1 MQKGR
6 PQMNLTEQFLQ
17 QPDATVTPGS
27 AADVL
32 RCCQQAQARA
42 DAGDYEGARAMLGA
56 WWPVGDARPQT
67 NGLDAP
73 AAAEL
78 LLRAGALTSLLGDV
92 KRLADAQE
100 TAKDLLSESAT
111 LFTSLRAT
119 DRAAE
124 AQSELAYCYFRQGAL
139 DEARVLTRAAL
150 ARLPEKFYELRATAL
165 QRGAMIE
172 DAAARRDD
180 ALRLLEE
187 AEPLIAQSTSHTKR
201 GRFHMMR
208 AILLQQMS
216 GGGRRADYADRALIE
231 YAAARHYFEQA
242 GHTRNCARIENNLG
256 FLHGRAGR
264 FVEAHTH
271 FDTAERLF
279 ADLGDASF
287 VAQAH
292 DTRARTLLSE
302 GRTTEAE
309 RLAARAVRALTGSEQ
324 HRLLA
329 EALTTHGTA
338 LVRLGRTDVARA
350 TLQRAF
356 DVAEQAGE
364 LEGAGRAALTTI
376 EELAAHLAP
385 AELRALY
392 TAADDLLKHTQDMDI
407 DARLRTAAR
416 RVVESAAGAP
426 PAAHIIAATNAHHN
440 KQVQFTPAAVE
451 ALGRLPL
458 AGDAERLRAVVERT
472 VTHADEDTRIDAPAV
487 EVVALRQTEADCA
500 DPWAG
505 FSLKDEVQQFEER
518 LIELALR
525 DAEGRVSHAAKL
537 LGFRHHETLNWRL
550 KNRNKNLLD
559 ARKPIRPRRR
569 SIIRD
574 HGRKR
579 A

>member
-1 MQKGR
+1 
-6 PQMNLTEQFLQ
+6 MNLTEQILQ
-17 QPDATVTPGS
+17 QPDAAAAPGS
-27 AADVL
+27 AADVR
-32 RCCQQAQARA
+32 RCCQLAQEHA
-42 DAGDYEGARAMLGA
+42 DAGDYEGARAALSA
-56 WWPVGDARPQT
+56 WWPAGDARPQT
-67 NGLDAP
+67 AGLDAA

-78 LLRAGALTSLLGDV
+78 LLRAGALTGLIGDV
-92 KRLADAQE
+92 KRLAAAQE
-100 TAKDLLSESAT
+100 TAKDLLSESTT

-150 ARLPEKFYELRATAL
+150 ARLPEKFYELRATVL

-187 AEPLIAQSTSHTKR
+187 AEPLIAQSMNSAKK

-216 GGGRRADYADRALIE
+216 VGGRRADYADRALIE
-231 YAAARHYFEQA
+231 YAAARHYFEQV

-264 FVEAHTH
+264 FAEAHTH
-271 FDTAERLF
+271 FDTAAHLF
-279 ADLGDASF
+279 TELGDESF
-287 VAQAH
+287 VAQV
-292 DTRARTLLSE
+292 DETRARALLAE
-302 GRTTEAE
+302 GRIQEAE
-309 RLAARAVRALTGSEQ
+309 RTAARAVRALTGSEQ
-324 HRLLA
+324 YRLLA

-338 LVRLGRTDVARA
+338 LARLGRTDVARA

-376 EELAAHLAP
+376 EELAAYLAP
-385 AELRALY
+385 AEVRALY
-392 TAADDLLKHTQDMDI
+392 TAADDLLKHTQDLDI
-407 DARLRTAAR
+407 DARLRACAR
-416 RVVESAAGAP
+416 RVVESATGAP
-426 PAAHIIAATNAHHN
+426 PAAHIIAATNAHHH

-472 VTHADEDTRIDAPAV
+472 VAHADEGTLIDAPAV